1 MHPSEFNQLFVTIV
15 LIVGGGIVFFFFRRH
30 AKSTNRISEEDRLIL
45 RKQEIHRQT
54 LSAQPIPEMVAI
66 ASPLIQEEREKYR
79 AEIEKQY
86 GFCPPGPPLT
96 LSRMPNMMRW
106 ELTARAA
113 AAAETGSLFCYL
125 TYLNFP
131 DETQATSY
139 VILRSDQ
146 PNRWK
151 HFEITHRTTED
162 LSSIVQK
169 YIDGPCSDPI
179 LLPQGPIVEYVW
191 RPISKKWGR
200 AL

>member
-1 MHPSEFNQLFVTIV
+1 MHPSEFNQLFVTIL
-15 LIVGGGIVFFFFRRH
+15 LILGGGVILFLFRRD
-30 AKSTNRISEEDRLIL
+30 AKSEEDLLIL

-54 LSAQPIPEMVAI
+54 LSAQPMPEMIAI
-66 ASPLIQEEREKYR
+66 ASPIIQEERDKHR
-79 AEIEKQY
+79 AMMEKQY

-106 ELTARAA
+106 EVTARAA

-125 TYLNFP
+125 THLNFP
-131 DETQATSY
+131 DETLATSY
-139 VILRSDQ
+139 VIVRVDQ

-151 HFEITHRTTED
+151 HFEIAHRTTEN

-169 YIDGPCSDPI
+169 HIDGPCGELI
-179 LLPQGPIVEYVW
+179 LPPKGPIVEFVW

-200 AL
+200 AI

>member
-1 MHPSEFNQLFVTIV
+1 MHPSEFNQLFVTIL
-15 LIVGGGIVFFFFRRH
+15 LIVGGGVILFLFRRR
-30 AKSTNRISEEDRLIL
+30 ATSTNRILKEELLIL
-45 RKQEIHRQT
+45 RKQEIHRQI
-54 LSAQPIPEMVAI
+54 LIAQPIPEMIAI
-66 ASPLIQEEREKYR
+66 ASPIIQEEREKYR
-79 AEIEKQY
+79 ATIEKQY

-96 LSRMPNMMRW
+96 LSRTPNMMRW
-106 ELTARAA
+106 ELMARAA

-139 VILRSDQ
+139 VIVRVDQ

-169 YIDGPCSDPI
+169 YIDGPCGDLI
-179 LLPQGPIVEYVW
+179 LPPKGPIVEFVW
-191 RPISKKWGR
+191 KPISKKWDR

>member
-1 MHPSEFNQLFVTIV
+1 MHPSEFNQLFVTIL
-15 LIVGGGIVFFFFRRH
+15 LILGGGVILFLFRRD
-30 AKSTNRISEEDRLIL
+30 AKSEEDLLIL
-45 RKQEIHRQT
+45 RKKEIHRQT
-54 LSAQPIPEMVAI
+54 LSAQPIPEMIAI
-66 ASPLIQEEREKYR
+66 ASPIIQEEREKFR
-79 AEIEKQY
+79 AMMEKQY

-106 ELTARAA
+106 EVTARAA

-131 DETQATSY
+131 DETLATSY
-139 VILRSDQ
+139 VIVRADQ

-151 HFEITHRTTED
+151 HFEIAHRTTEN

-169 YIDGPCSDPI
+169 HIDGPCGELI
-179 LLPQGPIVEYVW
+179 LPPKGPIVEFVW